1 MEGSCKRIL
10 FFLRK
15 IIEDQVILILLFLF
29 GSLYQLILLL
39 PSGVFLKMAV
49 LPRFFFAF
57 LSSDLNHENRLQFLK
72 SGGSLTYL
80 HMPVLGNK
88 RIILVN
94 DSQLAKSGCT
104 V

>member
-1 MEGSCKRIL
+1 MIL

-15 IIEDQVILILLFLF
+15 IIEDQVILIVLFLF

-39 PSGVFLKMAV
+39 PFGVFLTMAI

-57 LSSDLNHENRLQFLK
+57 LSSDLNHENRLRFLK
-72 SGGSLTYL
+72 PSDSLTYL
-80 HMPVLGNK
+80 HMPVLGDK
-88 RIILVN
+88 RTILVN
-94 DSQLAKSGCT
+94 DSRLARSGCT

>member
-1 MEGSCKRIL
+1 M
-10 FFLRK
+10 RK
-15 IIEDQVILILLFLF
+15 IIEDQVILILLFHF

-39 PSGVFLKMAV
+39 PFGVFLKMAI

-57 LSSDLNHENRLQFLK
+57 LSSDLNHENRLRFLK
-72 SGGSLTYL
+72 PGSSLTYL